1 MARIPALPPKLF
13 RTRNSQRDAN
23 TDLDRL
29 MRVRRTISAAIED
42 ATRERLGLQ
51 QRLDAYHAQAAS
63 LLDNSGEYAERR
75 SEDEQSIREAEDN
88 AALATKRI
96 GQIDTQIA
104 RLGDMLT
111 ELDRT
116 LGGGTA

>member
-1 MARIPALPPKLF
+1 MARIPALPPRLF

-29 MRVRRTISAAIED
+29 MRVRRTIATAVED

-51 QRLDAYHAQAAS
+51 RRLDAYHAQAAS

-75 SEDEQSIREAEDN
+75 EEDEQSIREAEEN
-88 AALATKRI
+88 AAIATTRI
-96 GQIDTQIA
+96 GQIDVQIA

-116 LGGGTA
+116 LGSSGA